1 MRESCSSSG
10 MDRREFLI
18 TVGLIGATGLVSA
31 VKADEATTGPAGPA
45 SRPEHSLTATR
56 GAAITKVSLPD
67 IRHQVLA
74 YTESLQVPG
83 KPLGWYFDHESATT
97 APSLYASCDVAFMR
111 TVMGEDLQK
120 MLTPEQRQGWI
131 EHINSFAQPD
141 GTYGPDRKKHSP
153 EHGNGMVIGTLGVL
167 GGRQKYPVRLYDRF
181 DSPEEIG
188 PWLEKI
194 DWYRQW
200 GGSHLF
206 WGGMHCYSMS
216 SRCTEQWRKAMF
228 DWLDANLDPRTG
240 WWRKGVPHFKPWE
253 PVAGG
258 AHIWPCYQH
267 NHRRFPYP
275 ERVIDG
281 ILAMQRPDGS
291 WLVYGNYMELDA
303 LYGLVYMS
311 SLVPSYRRA
320 DILEA
325 ARRHGAGWVRNWP
338 GFLARKP
345 DLHVLLGA
353 VGVFGLLQQ
362 LLPEDFVDTATWTD
376 IFSDLRFYQTA
387 KVEVLE

>member
-1 MRESCSSSG
+1 MA
-10 MDRREFLI
+10 RREFLI
-18 TVGLIGATGLVSA
+18 KVGLIGVTGLVSTMR
-31 VKADEATTGPAGPA
+31 ADEVATGPAGPA
-45 SRPEHSLTATR
+45 SESEQSSSRPQGPA
-56 GAAITKVSLPD
+56 KVTVYLSE
-67 IRHQVLA
+67 IRRQVLTYA
-74 YTESLQVPG
+74 ETLRVPA
-83 KPLGWYFDHESATT
+83 KPLGWYYDHESATK
-97 APSLYASCDVAFMR
+97 APSLYASCDVVFMR
-111 TVMGEDLQK
+111 TIMGEDLQK
-120 MLTPEQRQGWI
+120 TLTPEQRQGWI
-131 EHINSFAQPD
+131 DHINSFAQPD
-141 GTYGPDRKKHSP
+141 GIYGPDRRKHSA
-153 EHGNGMVIGTLGVL
+153 EHGNGMVIAALGVL
-167 GGRQKYPVRLYDRF
+167 GGRQKYPVRLYERF

-216 SRCTEQWRKAMF
+216 SRCTDEWRKAVF
-228 DWLDANLDPRTG
+228 DWLDANLDPQTG
-240 WWRKGVPHFKPWE
+240 WWRKGVPHIKPWE

-291 WLVYGNYMELDA
+291 WLVYCNYMELDA

-311 SLVPSYRRA
+311 SQAPRYRRA

-325 ARRHGAGWVRNWP
+325 ARRHGRGLVQYWP
-338 GFLARKP
+338 GYLARKP
-345 DLHVLLGA
+345 DLHALLGA
-353 VGVFGLLQQ
+353 VGAFGLLQQ
-362 LLPEDFVDTATWTD
+362 LLPEEFVDSARWTD
-376 IFSDLRFYQTA
+376 IFSDPRFYQTA
-387 KVEVLE
+387 KVEVLR